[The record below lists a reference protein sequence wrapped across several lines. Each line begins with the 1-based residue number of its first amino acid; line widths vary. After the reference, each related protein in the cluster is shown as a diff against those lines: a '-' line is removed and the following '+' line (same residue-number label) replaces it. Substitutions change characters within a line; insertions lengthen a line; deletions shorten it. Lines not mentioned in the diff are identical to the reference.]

1 MPPAGA
7 ERILKNGE
15 TKESLE
21 ACSEQKA
28 VNIYTTWKT
37 HNASAGH
44 LQNRRKNKMEPT
56 LGSQL
61 LGVCLVATIA
71 FFAGWYGNRIDA
83 RKRAKKERLARL
95 EAELVAQY
103 EEDMRLYHEEQR
115 KAEAEA
121 LAMAR
126 KAITPAFEY

>member
-1 MPPAGA
+1 
-7 ERILKNGE
+7 
-15 TKESLE
+15 
-21 ACSEQKA
+21 
-28 VNIYTTWKT
+28 
-37 HNASAGH
+37 
-44 LQNRRKNKMEPT
+44 MEPT

-61 LGVCLVATIA
+61 LGVVLVATIA
-71 FFAGWYGNRIDA
+71 FVAGWYGNRMDA

-115 KAEAEA
+115 QAEADA

-126 KAITPAFEY
+126 KAITPAFNY

>member
-1 MPPAGA
+1 
-7 ERILKNGE
+7 
-15 TKESLE
+15 
-21 ACSEQKA
+21 
-28 VNIYTTWKT
+28 
-37 HNASAGH
+37 
-44 LQNRRKNKMEPT
+44 MEPT

-61 LGVCLVATIA
+61 LGVALISIIT
-71 FFAGWYGNRIDA
+71 FFAGWYGNRMDA

-115 KAEAEA
+115 QAEMDA

>member
-1 MPPAGA
+1 
-7 ERILKNGE
+7 
-15 TKESLE
+15 
-21 ACSEQKA
+21 
-28 VNIYTTWKT
+28 
-37 HNASAGH
+37 
-44 LQNRRKNKMEPT
+44 MEPT

-61 LGVCLVATIA
+61 LGVALIATIA
-71 FFAGWYGNRIDA
+71 FFAGWYGNRMDA

-121 LAMAR
+121 VAMAR

>member
-1 MPPAGA
+1 
-7 ERILKNGE
+7 
-15 TKESLE
+15 
-21 ACSEQKA
+21 
-28 VNIYTTWKT
+28 
-37 HNASAGH
+37 
-44 LQNRRKNKMEPT
+44 MEPT

-61 LGVCLVATIA
+61 LGVALVSTIA
-71 FFAGWYGNRIDA
+71 FIAGWYGNRMDA

-115 KAEAEA
+115 QAEMDA

-126 KAITPAFEY
+126 KSITPAFEY